1 VSRVA
6 VVVGGAS
13 GLGEAISEKL
23 SDDGFFV
30 VVADMDV
37 DGAALVAGRISGVAV
52 EVDVRDDAAVAA
64 MVDRAAAFGPLR
76 TLVLSAAVETRAP
89 LLETTDEAW
98 REVIDTNL
106 KGPFLC
112 LRHAVPRMVEAGGGS
127 VIALGSTLGMIVAP
141 RYPANSAS
149 KFALTNLCKQVAI
162 EHASDGIRV
171 NVVAPSATE
180 VGLFARVAEATDDP
194 EGIKAFVA
202 GNVPM
207 GRLGTADDVTA
218 LVAFLASDQSSYLSG
233 AVIPLDGGMAARRL

>member
-1 VSRVA
+1 MSRVA

-30 VVADMDV
+30 VVTDIDV

-64 MVDRAAAFGPLR
+64 MVDRAADFGPLR

-141 RYPANSAS
+141 SYPAYSAS

-162 EHASDGIRV
+162 EHAPDDIRV

-207 GRLGTADDVTA
+207 GRLGTAKDVTA